1 MPDVAYRGGKELAAT
16 TGLDWAN
23 GVYRVL
29 LLETRSTTAGLDE
42 DPDLQFLS
50 QLLGVAGVAE
60 MVATNYARQT
70 LGTKT
75 VTYDATN
82 NRILVDAADTVF
94 PNLGVA
100 DGSDGTARA
109 VVLYRRIGA
118 DDTTPADDPLIGLYD
133 VADTIT
139 NGANLSVVWSANGLV
154 AVS

>member
-75 VTYDATN
+75 VTYDAAQ
-82 NRILVDAADTVF
+82 NRMEVDAADTVF

-100 DGSDGTARA
+100 DGSDGTVRA
-109 VVLYRRIGA
+109 VVLYKRIGA
-118 DDTTPADDPLIGLYD
+118 DDTTPGDDPLIGLYD
-133 VADTIT
+133 VADTVT
-139 NGANLSVVWSANGLV
+139 NGANLTITWSADGLV